1 MPEAIA
7 IVVIFLISAA
17 VYVGAQLHA
26 RTAVRRDPA
35 GEQAR
40 LREHVRWLEH
50 RLGQARREGWDD
62 DMRTR
67 IVDELAAAQRRLA
80 SMGTT
85 AGREEKSHTTLTQ
98 TNPDRLH

>member
-26 RTAVRRDPA
+26 RTAVLRDPA

-40 LREHVRWLEH
+40 LREQVSWLEH
-50 RLGQARREGWDD
+50 RLEQARHEGWDD

-67 IVDELAAAQRRLA
+67 ISDELTAAQRQLSR
-80 SMGTT
+80 T
-85 AGREEKSHTTLTQ
+85 APESGAGSG
-98 TNPDRLH
+98 